1 MTEWPSPSV
10 ILTPLPLHHP
20 IKPNKITDLTLD
32 IETLVQNI
40 PKIKNTM
47 VTIKKTKEQ
56 VDKEFSFSY
65 YATNIHKTSADCRRI
80 SVNEKTIKSISC
92 FLSIVY
98 IMH

>member
-47 VTIKKTKEQ
+47 VTITT
-56 VDKEFSFSY
+56 DNHHKEFFRWH
-65 YATNIHKTSADCRRI
+65 IGR
-80 SVNEKTIKSISC
+80 
-92 FLSIVY
+92 LIVE
-98 IMH
+98 IIR

>member
-1 MTEWPSPSV
+1 V

-20 IKPNKITDLTLD
+20 ITPNKITDLTLD

-56 VDKEFSFSY
+56 VDKEIFFQLLCNQHSQED
-65 YATNIHKTSADCRRI
+65 KCRPI
-80 SVNEKTIKSISC
+80 SVNEKSITSIFC